1 MEKIN
6 DINGTEV
13 ANDESVSTDIPLRRS
28 VDSATREAIGG
39 ASTDDLPPNYYK
51 SVRYIGSFL
60 VSLRH
65 LYLEGSG

>member
-6 DINGTEV
+6 NGEV
-13 ANDESVSTDIPLRRS
+13 AHDENVSTDIPLRKS
-28 VDSATREAIGG
+28 TDSATREAIRG
-39 ASTDDLPPNYYK
+39 ALTNDLPPNYYK

-60 VSLRH
+60 VSLPD